1 MHLLLFQVHIYVDAV
16 VNHMCGAAGGS
27 GTHST
32 CGSYFD
38 AGNRDFPAVPYSGW
52 DFNDGKCQTGSGEI
66 ENYGDIYQVTF
77 SGKSLKSLFII
88 FFFNLFH
95 KRYSKSKRG
104 SFSQNLCLVICQVTE
119 IVKIGT
125 GGVLM
130 MQNIFSTEK
139 SRTLPHVS
147 HWHVC
152 RQFAPELSPV
162 YSAQLVSSF
171 L

>member
-77 SGKSLKSLFII
+77 SGKSLKSFFL
-88 FFFNLFH
+88 FFFF
-95 KRYSKSKRG
+95 
-104 SFSQNLCLVICQVTE
+104 
-119 IVKIGT
+119 
-125 GGVLM
+125 
-130 MQNIFSTEK
+130 
-139 SRTLPHVS
+139 
-147 HWHVC
+147 
-152 RQFAPELSPV
+152 
-162 YSAQLVSSF
+162 
-171 L
+171 